1 MKTIKKTIQKT
12 MKNKEGFTLMEM
24 VLVLFIIS
32 VLMLMIIPNVANT
45 KKSVETKGTD
55 ALAVVV
61 QTQANMYELDTG
73 SEAAS
78 FDELK
83 TGGYLSDKQAT
94 EATAKL
100 TITAGEVAPIVPAAT
115 P

>member
-1 MKTIKKTIQKT
+1 MKSIKKKL
-12 MKNKEGFTLMEM
+12 KNKQGFTLMEM

-45 KKSVETKGTD
+45 KKSVETKGAD

-73 SEAAS
+73 TEATS
-78 FDELK
+78 FTELNA
-83 TGGYLSDKQAT
+83 GGYLSMKQKT
-94 EATAKL
+94 EAEAKL
-100 TITAGEVAPIVPAAT
+100 TITDGEVAPIGIAET

>member
-1 MKTIKKTIQKT
+1 MNTIKKTL
-12 MKNKEGFTLMEM
+12 KNKQGFTLMEM

-73 SEAAS
+73 TEAAS
-78 FDELK
+78 FTVLN
-83 TGGYLSDKQAT
+83 TAGYLSDKQVT

-100 TITAGEVAPIVPAAT
+100 TITAGEVEPIEVVVT

>member
-1 MKTIKKTIQKT
+1 METIKKTL
-12 MKNKEGFTLMEM
+12 KNKEAFTLMEM

-61 QTQANMYELDTG
+61 QTQADMYELDTG
-73 SEAAS
+73 TEAAS
-78 FDELK
+78 FTELS

-100 TITAGEVAPIVPAAT
+100 TITAGEVAPIAT

>member
-1 MKTIKKTIQKT
+1 MNTIKKTL
-12 MKNKEGFTLMEM
+12 KNKNGFTLMEM

-61 QTQANMYELDTG
+61 QTQADMYELDTVTD
-73 SEAAS
+73 AAY
-78 FDELK
+78 FAELK
-83 TGGYLSDKQAT
+83 AGGYLSDNQVT
-94 EATAKL
+94 QATAKL
-100 TITAGEVAPIVPAAT
+100 TIAGGNVSKIE
-115 P
+115 

>member
-1 MKTIKKTIQKT
+1 MKTIKKTL
-12 MKNKEGFTLMEM
+12 KNKEAFTLMEM

-45 KKSVETKGTD
+45 KKSVETKGAD

-73 SEAAS
+73 TEAAS
-78 FDELK
+78 FTELNA
-83 TGGYLSDKQAT
+83 GGYLSKKQMN

-100 TITAGEVAPIVPAAT
+100 TITAGEVAPITPAET

>member
-1 MKTIKKTIQKT
+1 MKSIKKTL
-12 MKNKEGFTLMEM
+12 KNKEAFTLMEM

-73 SEAAS
+73 TEAAS
-78 FDELK
+78 FTVLNTE
-83 TGGYLSDKQAT
+83 GYISAKQLT
-94 EATAKL
+94 EADAKL
-100 TITAGEVAPIVPAAT
+100 TITAGEVAPIVPVET

>member
-1 MKTIKKTIQKT
+1 MKSIKKTL
-12 MKNKEGFTLMEM
+12 KNKEAFTLMEM

-73 SEAAS
+73 TEAAS
-78 FDELK
+78 FTELNSK
-83 TGGYLSDKQAT
+83 GYISAKQMN
-94 EATAKL
+94 EASAKL
-100 TITAGEVAPIVPAAT
+100 TITAGEVVPIVTEDT

>member
-1 MKTIKKTIQKT
+1 MKTIKKTI
-12 MKNKEGFTLMEM
+12 KNKEGFTLMEM

-45 KKSVETKGTD
+45 KASVETKGTD

-61 QTQANMYELDTG
+61 QTQADMYELDTG
-73 SEAAS
+73 TEAAS
-78 FDELK
+78 FSVLK
-83 TGGYLSDKQAT
+83 TDGYLSDKQTA

-100 TITAGEVAPIVPAAT
+100 TITDGQVAPITTAET

>member
-1 MKTIKKTIQKT
+1 MKSIKKTL
-12 MKNKEGFTLMEM
+12 KNKQGFTLMEM

-73 SEAAS
+73 TEAAS
-78 FDELK
+78 FTELNSK
-83 TGGYLSDKQAT
+83 GYISTKQMN
-94 EATAKL
+94 EASAKL
-100 TITAGEVAPIVPAAT
+100 TITAGEVAPIETEDT

>member
-1 MKTIKKTIQKT
+1 METIKKTL
-12 MKNKEGFTLMEM
+12 KNKEAFTLMEM

-45 KKSVETKGTD
+45 KESVEAKGTD

-61 QTQANMYELDTG
+61 QTQADMYELDTG
-73 SEAAS
+73 TEAAS
-78 FDELK
+78 F
-83 TGGYLSDKQAT
+83 TVLSDEGYISAKQLA
-94 EATAKL
+94 EANAKL
-100 TITAGEVAPIVPAAT
+100 TISAGEVGTITPATT

>member
-1 MKTIKKTIQKT
+1 MKSIEKTL
-12 MKNKEGFTLMEM
+12 KNKEAFTLMEM

-45 KKSVETKGTD
+45 KKSVETKGAD

-73 SEAAS
+73 SEAES
-78 FDELK
+78 FSVLNTE
-83 TGGYLSDKQAT
+83 GYLSKKQMV
-94 EATAKL
+94 EADAKL
-100 TITAGEVAPIVPAAT
+100 TITAGEVAPIVPAET

>member
-1 MKTIKKTIQKT
+1 MKSIKKAL
-12 MKNKEGFTLMEM
+12 KNKHGFTLMEM

-45 KKSVETKGTD
+45 KTSVETKGTD

-61 QTQANMYELDTG
+61 QTQADMYELDTG
-73 SEAAS
+73 TEAAS
-78 FDELK
+78 FTVLGDD
-83 TGGYLSDKQAT
+83 GYLNDNQVT
-94 EATAKL
+94 QATAKL
-100 TITAGEVAPIVPAAT
+100 TITAGEVKPIEIVVT

>member
-1 MKTIKKTIQKT
+1 MNTIKKTL
-12 MKNKEGFTLMEM
+12 KNKNGFTLMEM

-61 QTQANMYELDTG
+61 QTQADMYELDTG
-73 SEAAS
+73 TEAAS
-78 FDELK
+78 FTVLGD
-83 TGGYLSDKQAT
+83 GGYLSDNQVT
-94 EATAKL
+94 QATAKL
-100 TITAGEVAPIVPAAT
+100 TIAGGNVSKIE
-115 P
+115 

>member
-1 MKTIKKTIQKT
+1 MKSIKKTL
-12 MKNKEGFTLMEM
+12 KNKQGFTLMEM

-73 SEAAS
+73 TEAAS
-78 FDELK
+78 FTVLNTE
-83 TGGYLSDKQAT
+83 GYISTKQMN
-94 EATAKL
+94 EADAKL
-100 TITAGEVAPIVPAAT
+100 TITAGEVKPIEIVVT

>member
-1 MKTIKKTIQKT
+1 MKSIKKTL
-12 MKNKEGFTLMEM
+12 KNKEAFTLMEM

-61 QTQANMYELDTG
+61 QTQADMYELDTG
-73 SEAAS
+73 TEATS
-78 FDELK
+78 FTELN
-83 TGGYLSDKQAT
+83 TGGYLSMKQKT
-94 EATAKL
+94 EAETKL
-100 TITAGEVAPIVPAAT
+100 TITDGEVAPIGIAET